1 MKRVKKIM
9 DLSQN
14 ILNKNTNGLIPKL
27 DQDERNIFISGQ
39 KRLVDFEQWKKGMT
53 SKLTTSRSVVNHRK
67 RKRTED
73 N

>member
-1 MKRVKKIM
+1 M

-14 ILNKNTNGLIPKL
+14 NLHESSNEFLPKL
-27 DQDERNIFISGQ
+27 DQVERNIFKCGQ
-39 KRLVDFEQWKKGMT
+39 KSLLEFEQWKQGVIAKLSS
-53 SKLTTSRSVVNHRK
+53 SKSVTNHRK

>member
-39 KRLVDFEQWKKGMT
+39 KQLVDFEQWKKGMT

>member
-1 MKRVKKIM
+1 MKRVTKIM

-14 ILNKNTNGLIPKL
+14 ELNENVKGLISKL

-39 KRLVDFEQWKKGMT
+39 KGLVDFEQWKQGMT
-53 SKLTTSRSVVNHRK
+53 SKLTTSKSVLNQRK

-73 N
+73 S